1 MPVRTLRFAQGQA
14 PAPALQ
20 KRPKRLGPP
29 RRRRSE
35 IPAPL
40 PEERAREV
48 EIGFEVE
55 SPQVLRLGSVICELI
70 TNYKLRMAEPAK
82 QSLCMFEGFPRP
94 RVASPGP
101 PGCNVPPRSQ
111 AGGLTSFRSQATLDR
126 LRMAGCTEHRIVQ
139 SRYSSRRATI
149 GSTFVAPG
157 AGLRSITQR
166 SWHL

>member
-14 PAPALQ
+14 PALQ

-29 RRRRSE
+29 RWRRSE
-35 IPAPL
+35 IPAAL

-82 QSLCMFEGFPRP
+82 QSLCMFEGFPRL

-101 PGCNVPPRSQ
+101 PGCDVAILAPLSHWI
-111 AGGLTSFRSQATLDR
+111 
-126 LRMAGCTEHRIVQ
+126 MAPSAHCANG
-139 SRYSSRRATI
+139 
-149 GSTFVAPG
+149 AP
-157 AGLRSITQR
+157 I
-166 SWHL
+166 